1 METTLS
7 IKRSKRIS
15 KGASPKS
22 ASPHDRTNEARTI
35 LGENVD
41 RMKPISLQ
49 TKEPSETSGHKEPR
63 FKNPFEEFGTYA
75 LPQKD
80 IPLDSIVRSTEVVM
94 DQIRRGYEKLL
105 EEEAKELVWMVQY
118 NTIIK
123 AYEVAERYVREI
135 EYSAE
140 DIEDFCFALENTRKI
155 PYLIPGPAGLYIS
168 ALCNYAPEGEI
179 LLKLSEL
186 KTEINLLGFRLSKGK
201 RLLIEGD
208 TGDFT
213 GIGVEGGELIVEGN
227 AKNWTGAGMRSGKI
241 LVRKNIGLH
250 TGEWMTGGEIFV
262 GGRVRGLGNIVE
274 GKVYEREKL
283 IYPGK
288 VRNPNLYY

>member
-1 METTLS
+1 MKATPPQ
-7 IKRSKRIS
+7 KRE
-15 KGASPKS
+15 
-22 ASPHDRTNEARTI
+22 RT
-35 LGENVD
+35 GV
-41 RMKPISLQ
+41 
-49 TKEPSETSGHKEPR
+49 SGHQER
-63 FKNPFEEFGTYA
+63 LARNPFAEFGTHVVSDKE
-75 LPQKD
+75 L
-80 IPLDSIVRSTEVVM
+80 PLDKIVTSTEEVM

-135 EYSAE
+135 EYGGE
-140 DIEDFCFALENTRKI
+140 DIEDFCFALENTQKI

-168 ALCNYAPEGEI
+168 ALCNYVQEDEI

-186 KTEINLLGFRLSKGK
+186 KTEINLLGFRLPKGK
-201 RLLIEGD
+201 RLMIEGD

-213 GIGVEGGELIVEGN
+213 GIGVEGGELVIEGN

-241 LVRKNIGLH
+241 LVRKNRGLH
-250 TGEWMTGGEIFV
+250 TGEWMMGGEIHV

-274 GKVYEREKL
+274 GKVYERDKMV
-283 IYPGK
+283 YPGK
-288 VRNPNLYY
+288 TRYPNLYY

>member
-1 METTLS
+1 MN
-7 IKRSKRIS
+7 
-15 KGASPKS
+15 GVSPES
-22 ASPHDRTNEARTI
+22 TSNEDRTNEARSI
-35 LGENVD
+35 LAETVD
-41 RMKPISLQ
+41 RMKPTPLQ
-49 TKEPSETSGHKEPR
+49 TKEPSQTTRPKEPR
-63 FKNPFEEFGTYA
+63 SRNPFEEFGTYA
-75 LPQKD
+75 VPQKD
-80 IPLDSIVRSTEVVM
+80 IPLDGIVRSTEVVM
-94 DQIRRGYEKLL
+94 DKIRRGYEKLL

-123 AYEVAERYVREI
+123 AYEVAERYVREVQ
-135 EYSAE
+135 YSAE
-140 DIEDFCFALENTRKI
+140 DIEDFCFALENTQKI

-168 ALCNYAPEGEI
+168 ALCNYASEEEI

-201 RLLIEGD
+201 RLVIEGD

-213 GIGVEGGELIVEGN
+213 GIGVEGGELTVEGN

-250 TGEWMTGGEIFV
+250 TGEWMMGGEIFV
-262 GGRVRGLGNIVE
+262 GGRVRGLGNIVD